1 MLIFLIQLFVCL
13 RALLVKSG
21 TIVHSV
27 EREVH
32 SSIEQI
38 RENVLGCGYLAVVG
52 FALDLDCLEMQARG
66 FSRGRIS
73 VQFTK
78 PIVVRLSLIT
88 ISHRKKRQTQ
98 SPLGGREAWVGS
110 RSLLKFRERAI

>member
-73 VQFTK
+73 VPFTK
-78 PIVVRLSLIT
+78 PLRVLLFLINLSHSLKQH
-88 ISHRKKRQTQ
+88 SH
-98 SPLGGREAWVGS
+98 SPL
-110 RSLLKFRERAI
+110 